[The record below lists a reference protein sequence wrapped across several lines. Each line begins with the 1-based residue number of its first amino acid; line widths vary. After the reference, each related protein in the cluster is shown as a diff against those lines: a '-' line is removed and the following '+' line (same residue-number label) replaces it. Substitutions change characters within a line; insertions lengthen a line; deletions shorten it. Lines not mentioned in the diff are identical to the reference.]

1 MALDTTRLK
10 AIIGITC
17 VLGAFAV
24 SFGSGDAKQS
34 EESNLGPKAAGK
46 KSAAGSEKDPVAE
59 KPKNHGKT
67 DEPTEAPTK
76 VTVKEDEP
84 VGHGKKAAAVG
95 KKKPAARKFVI
106 SSHTNFNV
114 IPHGVIKFGGKG
126 KPGDKVM
133 VFVDGKPSMKG
144 TIKKDGRWTFNVKI
158 AQAGFRT
165 LAAQNLITKEKYAVK
180 LKIH

>member
-1 MALDTTRLK
+1 
-10 AIIGITC
+10 
-17 VLGAFAV
+17 
-24 SFGSGDAKQS
+24 
-34 EESNLGPKAAGK
+34 
-46 KSAAGSEKDPVAE
+46 VAE

-76 VTVKEDEP
+76 VAVKEDEP
-84 VGHGKKAAAVG
+84 VGHGKKA
-95 KKKPAARKFVI
+95 AARKFVI

-144 TIKKDGRWTFNVKI
+144 TIKKDGRWTFDVKI